1 MKRGILYAVI
11 AYLAWGLLPLYWNL
25 FQSMG
30 ALEIL
35 AHRIVWSFVFVAVIL
50 TISRRWRQLRS
61 SLPDIKS
68 KIAML
73 VCSLTISA
81 NWLIFIWAVTN
92 GKVMETSLGYYMNPL
107 ISVFF
112 GVLFLKESL
121 SKGQW
126 TALGLAGVGVLYL
139 TFQYGV
145 FPWVALSLALT
156 FALYGLAKKMLRMDG
171 IIGVTL
177 ETLLVT
183 PIALLYLGMLQT
195 QGTDVAW
202 SMDGW
207 KIVLLTLSGAATALP
222 LMWFAEATKTL
233 PLSTIGFIQYLS
245 PTMSL
250 ITAVFLFGEP
260 FTVTHLISFTC
271 IWSALVVFT
280 VSSMRKRAGSVSN
293 QTEAALKREG

>member
-112 GVLFLKESL
+112 GVLFLKERL